1 MQRQSSEE
9 SSSSSQSRMPVSVT
23 LLSTNFVVLSN
34 SDRGLSQLLVR
45 FSPSEPSESLSSAI
59 ERPMEVPTEAH
70 GHNHWNPYVDTGGTS
85 LAIAGEDFV
94 LVASDTRQ
102 SDGYNINT
110 RYDSKAFELSNKTVL
125 ALSMCSADGKRLY
138 EVLEQRAQLYF
149 HKHDKPIGTEAL
161 AQLLSNTLYSRRMFP
176 YYVFP
181 ILAGITAD
189 GKGVA
194 YSYDALGNMKDVT
207 HIAYGSASALVQPFL
222 DNQVGF
228 ANQRNADPNRRLTRD
243 QAMRVA
249 IDAFT
254 GSTERDIYTGDWLE
268 LFIIDANGVHKEV
281 RELKHD

>member
-1 MQRQSSEE
+1 MEFGMQ
-9 SSSSSQSRMPVSVT
+9 
-23 LLSTNFVVLSN
+23 
-34 SDRGLSQLLVR
+34 
-45 FSPSEPSESLSSAI
+45 FS